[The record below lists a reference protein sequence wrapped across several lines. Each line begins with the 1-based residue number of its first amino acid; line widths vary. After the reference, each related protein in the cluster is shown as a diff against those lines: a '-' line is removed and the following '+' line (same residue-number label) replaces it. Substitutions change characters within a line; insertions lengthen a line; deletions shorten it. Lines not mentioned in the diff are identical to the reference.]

1 MQDLLNNTLTQE
13 KMLSKKYL
21 THFKNEEHLLELKT
35 AIEDNNYFEA
45 YQLIDP
51 ESDYINDIIYNYSAV
66 NDQIEVLISEDLILD
81 CIVNKL
87 MTYGYDDL
95 LGILNTI
102 VTPNKEIPEKYT
114 GMVRIIRKGDKIL
127 TDKVGFETS
136 LDDAGVIDDA
146 NIEYEKLY
154 KLFVDFANK
163 LYQNAEKIKQRLIS
177 QA

>member
-1 MQDLLNNTLTQE
+1 MQDLLINTLTQE

-51 ESDYINDIIYNYSAV
+51 ESDYVNDIIYNYSAV

-102 VTPNKEIPEKYT
+102 VDPNKEISEKYT

-127 TDKVGFETS
+127 TDRVGFETS